1 MNEIKQTEIQEAKN
15 YVIFIFLMIL
25 PLQIDGIEAMARSVV
40 HGHAS
45 DIVGAIY
52 GCCLER
58 FQAVTNRDC
67 KSSLPHAASV
77 HEWLQS
83 LDNRRCLPPSVL

>member
-15 YVIFIFLMIL
+15 YMIFIFLMIL
-25 PLQIDGIEAMARSVV
+25 PLQIDENW
-40 HGHAS
+40 S
-45 DIVGAIY
+45 DGKECCSRPCIRHRGAIY

-83 LDNRRCLPPSVL
+83 LDNWRCSPPSVL